1 MAALG
6 HETIDLAL
14 KGEVYRRYLRTVSYK
29 FTPLTNCR
37 GRKFIRNTRSKIL
50 IAPPLRRRGV
60 IIFLTVQGRTTHSI
74 YPLDINSFSP
84 YRDSCL

>member
-1 MAALG
+1 MDVIVYAGPQSQRSLGSIFAGSRLSFAAS
-6 HETIDLAL
+6 LAAA
-14 KGEVYRRYLRTVSYK
+14 S
-29 FTPLTNCR
+29 LT
-37 GRKFIRNTRSKIL
+37 L
-50 IAPPLRRRGV
+50 APLRRRGV